1 MTLVAVPPPQPR
13 RWNTVAVARV
23 ARMISTV
30 SQPTVS
36 SQEITVGSLLPL
48 TPNAARLSTIVGAE
62 PRLPATA
69 MNPQSRNERTMPT
82 TPTTSACQNEMPKPS
97 TNAP

>member
-1 MTLVAVPPPQPR
+1 M
-13 RWNTVAVARV
+13 AVAIV

-36 SQEITVGSLLPL
+36 TQEMSDGSLLPR
-48 TPNAARLSTIVGAE
+48 TPKAARPRTMVGAE

-69 MNPQSRNERTMPT
+69 MNPQSRKETMMPISPSAT
-82 TPTTSACQNEMPKPS
+82 ACQNETPKSS
-97 TNAP
+97 TKAP